1 MEAMRANAPGRH
13 SRVSPGPAEDELG
26 HVDARGSD
34 PMAPARTVPPAINWQ
49 GLASLGQTAGNRAV
63 VGLLERG
70 RAGPPSGSPTLQF
83 DPDAPRPRLTI
94 QRQCIEED
102 DPLRSAG
109 GGGGGSGGGATATAA
124 PAPAAAPAPPAAG
137 TFTEF
142 LEPEFGGPAA
152 KPEKARPTLRKGSR
166 GPSVVELQGRLNDR
180 GADPPLATD
189 GIYGKLTK
197 AAVMS
202 YQSKNSLDPDGV
214 VGSLTWAALTAS
226 QPDIPPDVDPLAGLP
241 VQVLGHGASD
251 AAVAAARTAAI
262 ELFGDMRDPNRAQLL
277 TTSVALDVIPHDK
290 QLTDLPEYAHLKG
303 TKTFD
308 GRIWDTVRGIGA
320 DIGGVHRF
328 SVAEEDLISIPGQ
341 AATYGS
347 GFLAAHEGAHA
358 LQASSLTPAN
368 IATLTTL
375 YTTRLA
381 ASGPVTPTTPASDK
395 TAMWLNPAWYS
406 AANRQEYFA
415 NSVAAYLGHPYS
427 NSDADQLVYNR
438 SWLQTNDPAM
448 YALIDSIYTH

>member
-1 MEAMRANAPGRH
+1 MTERA
-13 SRVSPGPAEDELG
+13 
-26 HVDARGSD
+26 
-34 PMAPARTVPPAINWQ
+34 APAGAFEPLRLLRADL
-49 GLASLGQTAGNRAV
+49 LALGRSAGNRAV
-63 VGLLERG
+63 TGLVTQAS
-70 RAGPPSGSPTLQF
+70 RAAPPVRSVAL
-83 DPDAPRPRLTI
+83 
-94 QRQCIEED
+94 QRQSIEED
-102 DPLRSAG
+102 DPLGSAGGGG
-109 GGGGGSGGGATATAA
+109 GGGGGSGGGATRTAVL
-124 PAPAAAPAPPAAG
+124 APAPPGGG

-180 GADPPLATD
+180 GADPALETD
-189 GIYGKLTK
+189 GIFGKLTK

-202 YQSKNSLDPDGV
+202 YQSKNGLDPDGV
-214 VGSLTWAALTAS
+214 VGPLTWAALTGS

-241 VQVLGHGASD
+241 VEVLGHGASD
-251 AAVAAARTAAI
+251 AAVAAARIAAI

-277 TTSVALDVIPHDK
+277 TTKVALDVIPHDK

-308 GRIWDTVRGIGA
+308 GRVWDTVRGIGA
-320 DIGGVHRF
+320 DIDGVHRF
-328 SVAEEDLISIPGQ
+328 SVAEEDLVSVPGK
-341 AATYGS
+341 AATYGT

-358 LQASSLTPAN
+358 LQASSLTAAQ
-368 IATLTTL
+368 IKTLTTL

-381 ASGPVTPTTPASDK
+381 ASGAITPTTPASDK

-406 AANRQEYFA
+406 AANKEEYFA

-427 NSDADQLVYNR
+427 NSDADQLVYNK
-438 SWLQTNDPAM
+438 SWLQTNDPPM
-448 YALIDSIYTH
+448 YALIESIYTHVGPVP

>member
-1 MEAMRANAPGRH
+1 MDSMRANEPGR
-13 SRVSPGPAEDELG
+13 RARGSPGLAEDELG
-26 HVDARGSD
+26 LLGSRGTDAIAGID
-34 PMAPARTVPPAINWQ
+34 PSAIRLQ
-49 GLASLGQTAGNRAV
+49 DLAGLGRAAGNRAV

-70 RAGPPSGSPTLQF
+70 RAGPASGSPTMQLAP
-83 DPDAPRPRLTI
+83 DPARRRQTI
-94 QRQCIEED
+94 QRQSIEED
-102 DPLRSAG
+102 DPLGSGRG
-109 GGGGGSGGGATATAA
+109 GGGAGGGGATATV
-124 PAPAAAPAPPAAG
+124 APAPPGAG
-137 TFTEF
+137 SFTEF
-142 LEPEFGGPAA
+142 LEPDFGGPAA
-152 KPEKARPTLRKGSR
+152 KPEKPRPTLRKGSR

-180 GADPPLATD
+180 GADPPLETD
-189 GIYGKLTK
+189 GAFGKLTK
-197 AAVMS
+197 AAVMA
-202 YQSKNSLDPDGV
+202 YQSKNSLSLDGV
-214 VGSLTWAALTAS
+214 VGPLTWASLTAS

-320 DIGGVHRF
+320 DLNGVHRF

-341 AATYGS
+341 AASYGS
-347 GFLAAHEGAHA
+347 GFLAAHEGGHA

-368 IATLTTL
+368 IATLTAL
-375 YTTRLA
+375 YAARLA
-381 ASGPVTPTTPASDK
+381 ASGPITPTTAASDK

-406 AANRQEYFA
+406 AANKEEYFA
-415 NSVAAYLGHPYS
+415 NSVAAYLGHPYTDG
-427 NSDADQLVYNR
+427 DADRLMYNK
-438 SWLQTNDPAM
+438 SWLETNDAAM
-448 YALIDSIYTH
+448 YALLESIYTHP